1 MMADHEVLEAYRGG
15 ESDRVEFKASVN
27 ADLREAVC
35 ALANDL
41 GDSAKPGYLFVG
53 VRDDGSCA
61 GIDVDDRLLSTL
73 AQIRSGGD
81 LQPLP
86 SMTVSAVELDGCR
99 CAAVVVAPSDDP
111 PIKYRGR
118 VWVRVGTSTLVASP
132 QDERILVERRSSR
145 DLPPDHRPVGDAT
158 TADLD
163 MEFFRTA
170 YLPAAYAPDVLD
182 TNGRSEEERL
192 VALRFSA
199 GALPTL
205 GGIVVLGRDP
215 QRFIPGAYVQF
226 LAVDGTSITDEALDH
241 KVISGRI
248 DAVARGI
255 LELLSLAVPVALT
268 RDDGPTDVKRP
279 LYPISALR
287 ELTINA
293 LMHRDYWGGNAPVR
307 VSIFKDRIEIS
318 NPGGPY
324 GAVRRE
330 TFGRGGVTAYRNPV
344 VADALKT
351 LGFAQRFGFGIP
363 FARKVLADNGNPEPE
378 FQVETDYVNVV
389 VRVPQP

>member
-1 MMADHEVLEAYRGG
+1 MADHEVLQAFRGG
-15 ESDRVEFKASVN
+15 ESDRVEFKSSVN

-41 GDSAKPGYLFVG
+41 GDSGRPGYLFVG

-61 GIDVDDRLLSTL
+61 GIDVDDRLLGTL

-86 SMTVSAVELDGCR
+86 SMTVSAAELDGCR
-99 CAAVVVAPSDDP
+99 CAVVVIAPSDDP
-111 PIKYRGR
+111 PLKYRGR

-132 QDERILVERRSSR
+132 QDERLLVERRSSR
-145 DLPPDHRPVGDAT
+145 DLPTDHRPVGDAT

-163 MEFFRTA
+163 LEFFRTT

-182 TNGRSEEERL
+182 ANGRSEEERL
-192 VALRFSA
+192 VALRFLA
-199 GALPTL
+199 GARPTL
-205 GGIVVLGRDP
+205 GGILVLGRDP
-215 QRFIPGAYVQF
+215 QRFVPGAYVQF
-226 LAVDGTSITDEALDH
+226 VAFDGTAVTDEVLDQ

-248 DAVARGI
+248 DAVARA
-255 LELLSLAVPVALT
+255 LLDLLLLAVPVALT
-268 RDDGPTDVKRP
+268 RDEKPTDTKHA
-279 LYPISALR
+279 LYSLPALR

-307 VSIFKDRIEIS
+307 LYVFRDRIEIW

-324 GAVRRE
+324 GSVRRE
-330 TFGRGGVTAYRNPV
+330 TFERGGVTAYRNPI
-344 VADALKT
+344 VAEVLKT
-351 LGFAQRFGFGIP
+351 LGFAQQFGFGIP
-363 FARKVLADNGNPEPE
+363 FAREALVNNGNPLPE
-378 FQVETDYVNVV
+378 FQVENGYVNVI
-389 VRVPQP
+389 VRAAK